1 MRLATGREEIYRGV
15 PASPGIIIGSTR
27 SLSRDVENVSADRIV
42 DSEVEKET
50 FRRAIYQVEK
60 TLEKTAAKVFQRL
73 GPEFARIF
81 EAQVMIAGDEVWNKN
96 VEKRIEKEK
105 ICAEYIYHD
114 ESKKVIRQLGNSN
127 DAYLRE
133 RIQDIEAVTAR
144 LVSRMRGEKRVTLRD
159 FKGATVLVA
168 RYLTPGDIVALSVRR
183 NLGFATGI
191 GGPTSHTALIAKS
204 LSVPAVVGLGRI
216 TEEISSGQKV
226 IIDGYKGLFIVNPSG
241 STIKKYRQ
249 LKKSESQFKRQLAQ
263 LRDKAAVTKDGF
275 KVDILANIELPN
287 EVPKVISAGA
297 SGIGLYRTEYL
308 FLTRTEFPTFDEQ
321 YRAYSSI
328 LRRMGKKPVVIR
340 TFDLGGDKFPGATG
354 KNYQLNPFLGWRAI
368 RVCLDRPD
376 IFKIQL
382 KALLKASRWGN
393 LSIMIPMIS
402 NYEEL
407 VATKEIIEE
416 CKRELRNKRVKFSE
430 NIPLGVMLEVP
441 SAVMIAEYLANE
453 VDFFSIGT
461 NDLIQYTMAV
471 DRGNELLS
479 KLYQSFHPSVLSLIK
494 SAVSAAHGR
503 RLKVSVCGEM
513 AADPKGAVLLAGLGV
528 DELSVSF
535 QSVGIIKK
543 IIKSISYTGARQI
556 AENALK
562 MRSQGEIESYLIS
575 EFELHFPELKP
586 VFQFIGRN
594 SDG

>member
-1 MRLATGREEIYRGV
+1 MAAGGEEIYRGV

-42 DSEVEKET
+42 DSVIEKET
-50 FRRAIYQVEK
+50 FRNAISQVK
-60 TLEKTAAKVFQRL
+60 KRLEKTAAKVFQRL
-73 GPEFARIF
+73 GPEYARIF

-114 ESKKVIRQLGNSN
+114 ESKRVIKQLGNSN

-133 RIQDIEAVTAR
+133 RIQDIEAVTGR
-144 LVSRMRGEKRVTLRD
+144 LVSRMRGEKRVTLKN

-168 RYLTPGDIVALSVRR
+168 RYLTPGDILALSVRR

-191 GGPTSHTALIAKS
+191 GGTTSHTALIAKS
-204 LSVPAVVGLGRI
+204 LSVPAVVGLGGI
-216 TEEISSGQKV
+216 AEEISSGQRV
-226 IIDGYKGLFIVNPSG
+226 IIDGYRGLFIINPSA

-249 LKKSESQFKRQLAQ
+249 LKKSESQLKHQLAQ
-263 LRDKAAVTKDGF
+263 LKDKAAVTKDGF

-407 VATKEIIEE
+407 VKTKEIIEE
-416 CKRELRNKRVKFSE
+416 CKQELQKKRVRFSE

-441 SAVMIAEYLANE
+441 SAVLIAEHLADE

-471 DRGNELLS
+471 DRGNELLAE
-479 KLYQSFHPSVLSLIK
+479 LYQSFHPSVLSLIK
-494 SAVSAAHGR
+494 SAVSAAHGS

-513 AADPKGAVLLAGLGV
+513 AADPIGAVLLAGLGV

-562 MRSQGEIESYLIS
+562 MRSHPEINAYLKS

-586 VFQFIGRN
+586 VFQFMGRN